1 MIIRMNISKRFTP
14 RLLSRLT
21 RHGVGRIGI
30 LAVLVALCAASI

>member
-14 RLLSRLT
+14 RLLSCLT

-30 LAVLVALCAASI
+30 LALLVALCAASI